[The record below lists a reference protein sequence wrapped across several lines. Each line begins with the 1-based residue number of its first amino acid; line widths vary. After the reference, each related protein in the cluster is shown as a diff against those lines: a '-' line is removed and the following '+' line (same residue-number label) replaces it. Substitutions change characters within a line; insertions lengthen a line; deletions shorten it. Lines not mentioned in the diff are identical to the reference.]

1 VFNKKKFAVR
11 LSWRTSRGTG
21 DARLHARTQM
31 PFGKKAKPKTE
42 GGSAWCACVS
52 SRGIIL
58 STDIR
63 CDPLEEWHV
72 CSFGDHWNGDGMP
85 TWKGGASKGIQ
96 AFAFGEG
103 TGTTLYQSNTVS
115 FGEPVVYLPTHAV
128 PSFVDLVLPR
138 IRRRFRLVTG
148 DCDLAIPAPLVAK
161 HCRTLLEC
169 EHLVAWFA
177 QNCVEPGGKLH
188 QVSVSRTAAA
198 PHARDTYAPSRL
210 TWSRSHLCRCP

>member
-1 VFNKKKFAVR
+1 M
-11 LSWRTSRGTG
+11 
-21 DARLHARTQM
+21 HARTQM

-42 GGSAWCACVS
+42 GGAEWCACVS

-161 HCRTLLEC
+161 HCRTLLNC

-188 QVSVSRTAAA
+188 QVSIAGL
-198 PHARDTYAPSRL
+198 RL
-210 TWSRSHLCRCP
+210 RPTREILMHHPT